1 MERASNGEGTAI
13 AANAR
18 ADRLRLCPAMAEAAP
33 IIVVPRSG
41 LCNRMRSMDSAMALG
56 RELHRPVRVVWAPEP
71 CMAARFHELFQP
83 VAGIGM
89 SDRLGTWGEA
99 LLRWGRHASVRK
111 AWRIG
116 TGERYYHY
124 DMHDELVRDLGQD
137 GHGFGPGPVRIA
149 NVSRFFGAEP
159 RYAQF
164 VPVARLQD
172 RIDVAAADFLP
183 NTLGVHIRRSDNVES
198 ISVSTDDRFLAHMKA
213 ALEADPAT
221 TFYLASDSEACKRLM
236 IGHFGDRV
244 ITDLRPTDRSTLAG
258 MEEAVVQL
266 YALARTRKVLGSY
279 WSSFSHTA
287 AHIGG
292 IEEVIV
298 R

>member
-1 MERASNGEGTAI
+1 M
-13 AANAR
+13 AR
-18 ADRLRLCPAMAEAAP
+18 TAP

-71 CMAARFHELFQP
+71 CLAAHFHDLFEP
-83 VAGIGM
+83 VAGIEITHH
-89 SDRLGTWGEA
+89 LGPLGRA
-99 LLRWGRHASVRK
+99 LLRWGRHPSVRK
-111 AWRIG
+111 AWRIS
-116 TGERYYHY
+116 TGETYYHY
-124 DMHDELVRDLGQD
+124 DMHEELVRDLGRD
-137 GHGFGPGPVRIA
+137 GLGLAPGPVRIA
-149 NVSRFFGAEP
+149 NVSRFFGNEP

-164 VPVARLQD
+164 VPVARLRE
-172 RIDVAAADFLP
+172 RIEATAADFSL
-183 NTLGVHIRRSDNVES
+183 NTIGVHIRRSDNVES
-198 ISVSTDDRFLAHMKA
+198 ISVSTDDRFLAHMSA

-221 TFYLASDSEACKRLM
+221 TFYLASDSGASKRLM
-236 IGHFGDRV
+236 LDHFGRHV
-244 ITDLRPTDRSTLAG
+244 ITDLRPTERGTLAG

-266 YALARTRKVLGSY
+266 YALAKTRKVLGSY